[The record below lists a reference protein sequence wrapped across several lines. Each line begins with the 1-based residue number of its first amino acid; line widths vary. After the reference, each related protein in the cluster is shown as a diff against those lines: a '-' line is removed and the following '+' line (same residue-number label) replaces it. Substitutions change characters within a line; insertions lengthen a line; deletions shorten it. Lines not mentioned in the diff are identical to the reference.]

1 MHPGRVVE
9 VLERGDRLAVLGE
22 VHPQVL
28 EAFDIDGA
36 SVHVFEVDLDN
47 LKSHLPASKRY
58 KPVSRYP
65 GALRDLALIVDA
77 ETPSRAVQEVIT
89 LFPLVTSV
97 DLFDVYTGDQVA
109 AGKKSLAFRVL
120 YQSPNRTLS
129 EHEVTMV
136 QAQLLDKLGRET
148 GAVLRG

>member
-1 MHPGRVVE
+1 M
-9 VLERGDRLAVLGE
+9 
-22 VHPQVL
+22 
-28 EAFDIDGA
+28 
-36 SVHVFEVDLDN
+36 
-47 LKSHLPASKRY
+47 
-58 KPVSRYP
+58 
-65 GALRDLALIVDA
+65 
-77 ETPSRAVQEVIT
+77 QEVIT
-89 LFPLVTSV
+89 SFPLVTSV

-120 YQSPNRTLS
+120 YQSPSRTLS